1 MRNFK
6 LTVCAL
12 ALGMM
17 ASSSFVYAAG
27 EVTQGTVEFNG
38 ELINETCSIDADSQA
53 IVVTL
58 PTLSTTT
65 LASPGATGGS
75 KLFDI
80 NVSGCPTGTDAGIT
94 QVAAHFEA
102 IGGTGTNA
110 TTGNLTNVY
119 SGTTADPA
127 AGNVEVRLYNSNEEP
142 LALGQTGDAAT
153 ISSTGTATMR
163 YYGGYYA
170 TAATTAGKVNAKAQF
185 TLAYP

>member
-12 ALGMM
+12 ALGM
-17 ASSSFVYAAG
+17 ASSSFVHAAG

-38 ELINETCSIDADSQA
+38 KLITETCSIDTDSQA

-65 LASPGATGGS
+65 LAAAGATGGS

-80 NVSGCPTGTDAGIT
+80 NVSGCGTGLTK
-94 QVAAHFEA
+94 VAAHFEA
-102 IGGTGTNA
+102 IGGSGSDS
-110 TTGNLTNVY
+110 TTGNLTNDY
-119 SGTTADPA
+119 SGSETAA
-127 AGNVEVRLYNSNEEP
+127 TNVQVRLYNSDEQP
-142 LALGQTGDAAT
+142 LALGDTGTAAT
-153 ISSTGTATMR
+153 IANQKATMR

-170 TAATTAGKVNAKAQF
+170 TGATTAGQVHAKAQY